1 MMVPSVTSARGPRAL
16 GWPFVSFAR
25 ALFCGAPGRATPW
38 ARASSRHPPR
48 PTHPQQYRSLGSIA
62 LSRRA
67 AGTLCNFTT
76 LLQRQGTHMQGARG
90 TESMAKEGSERAP
103 WSRAAAPAKWRAG
116 AKARLIGECHRC
128 PQPEPSP
135 ATPAAAAATFS
146 AQRWARSDA
155 HCSLCPCFQ
164 PVAAQGPCGQYRT
177 QRQARA
183 TLRASCCHNPPPPH
197 RTWNWMDC
205 LPSPPQ

>member
-1 MMVPSVTSARGPRAL
+1 MLDGPIGHLSPRSPRPRMAFCFFRARLVLWCL
-16 GWPFVSFAR
+16 GH
-25 ALFCGAPGRATPW
+25 ATPW

-62 LSRRA
+62 QSRRA

-116 AKARLIGECHRC
+116 AKARLVGECHRS
-128 PQPEPSP
+128 PQPRRS
-135 ATPAAAAATFS
+135 AAAPAAAAATFS

-164 PVAAQGPCGQYRT
+164 PVAAQGPCGQ
-177 QRQARA
+177 
-183 TLRASCCHNPPPPH
+183 
-197 RTWNWMDC
+197 
-205 LPSPPQ
+205 